1 MALAQIHL
9 KIEGMTCGHC
19 ERAVKEVIQS
29 LDGIS
34 FVRIDRNSGT
44 GEMLINDALVSPVQV
59 IEAVDNTG
67 IYRASLI
74 PG

>member
-1 MALAQIHL
+1 MALAEIHL
-9 KIEGMTCGHC
+9 KIDGMTCGHC

-34 FVRIDRNSGT
+34 SVQIDRNSGT
-44 GEMLINDALVSPVQV
+44 GVVVINDALVSPMQL

-67 IYRASLI
+67 IYRASVLRN
-74 PG
+74 